1 MAKKSFSLMLDEE
14 IRAKAE
20 RFAKAQD
27 RSLGWWINNLME
39 REVRSLEGQ
48 QPVRHSRQRV
58 REPVMADG
66 Q

>member
-14 IRAKAE
+14 IRARAE

-39 REVRSLEGQ
+39 REVRSLEDQ
-48 QPVRHSRQRV
+48 QPSRSRKG
-58 REPVMADG
+58 REHVTDRSQAA
-66 Q
+66 

>member
-20 RFAKAQD
+20 RLAKAQD

-39 REVRSLEGQ
+39 REVRSLEDQ
-48 QPVRHSRQRV
+48 QPAHGRKRV
-58 REPVMADG
+58 REHVTA
-66 Q
+66 

>member
-14 IRAKAE
+14 IRTKAE

-48 QPVRHSRQRV
+48 QSVRTRKPVRESVTAGHQ
-58 REPVMADG
+58 
-66 Q
+66 